1 MSASLGQK
9 KELMFS
15 GLQIRQKIFT
25 GSFGI
30 LIASMV
36 LVFII
41 IALRGRGASAEGTL
55 FIERLPIVFG
65 VLCVVWVL
73 SGYML
78 WMMAGKIARPVIAC
92 SDFAVEISRGK
103 YSAVCSIENAGEV
116 SLIVGVLKD
125 LAVKL
130 ETEDKNNKQANLEQQ
145 GVHEGIKATA
155 NELHETVTGLLRSAA
170 DLTENSESIAKES
183 NTVAAAT
190 EEMSV
195 NIASVSEAAEY
206 LQKNMDSIT
215 IVTNEM
221 TAPSA
226 RLLKIQRR
234 PG

>member
-15 GLQIRQKIFT
+15 GLRIRQKIFA

-41 IALRGRGASAEGTL
+41 IVLRGRGASAEGTL
-55 FIERLPIVFG
+55 FIESLPTVFG
-65 VLCVVWVL
+65 VLCAVLVL

-78 WMMAGKIARPVIAC
+78 WMMAGKISRPVIAC

-116 SLIVGVLKD
+116 GGIASDLKD

-130 ETEDKNNKQANLEQQ
+130 ET
-145 GVHEGIKATA
+145 
-155 NELHETVTGLLRSAA
+155 
-170 DLTENSESIAKES
+170 
-183 NTVAAAT
+183 
-190 EEMSV
+190 
-195 NIASVSEAAEY
+195 
-206 LQKNMDSIT
+206 
-215 IVTNEM
+215 
-221 TAPSA
+221 
-226 RLLKIQRR
+226 
-234 PG
+234 